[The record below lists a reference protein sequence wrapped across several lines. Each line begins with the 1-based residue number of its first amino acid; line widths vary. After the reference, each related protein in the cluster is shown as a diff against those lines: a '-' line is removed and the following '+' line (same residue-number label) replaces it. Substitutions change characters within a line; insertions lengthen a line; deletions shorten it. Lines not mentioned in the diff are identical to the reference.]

1 MAKYDKSME
10 YISQTQTLIGQ
21 QRKRLVDQDTGEVIE
36 VDQITKRALGQK
48 QFWKIYLMD
57 FLQVLGG
64 FEYKQLDVLIYILE
78 HTEAANNTFIGT
90 YRSLEKS
97 VGVSYDTVR
106 RTITLL
112 QGKGFLKK
120 VSNGV
125 YQVSPTIMMKGSE
138 HKKSLLPT
146 TSTTKSKNHRKRTKA
161 RLQGALLRKANL
173 KKGSSCDGS
182 RCPFLIFHALCPA
195 CGFVTS
201 SGITVPLHGREAVGI
216 PLPTLS
222 AWSYPLR
229 SASARPLSEQVS

>member
-1 MAKYDKSME
+1 MAKFDKSME

-78 HTEAANNTFIGT
+78 HTEATNNTFIGT

-138 HKKSLLPT
+138 HKKSLLLNYFNDQQQEPQLDGQMT
-146 TSTTKSKNHRKRTKA
+146 TEE
-161 RLQGALLRKANL
+161 L
-173 KKGSSCDGS
+173 
-182 RCPFLIFHALCPA
+182 
-195 CGFVTS
+195 
-201 SGITVPLHGREAVGI
+201 
-216 PLPTLS
+216 
-222 AWSYPLR
+222 
-229 SASARPLSEQVS
+229 

>member
-21 QRKRLVDQDTGEVIE
+21 QRKRLIDQDTGEVIE

-48 QFWKIYLMD
+48 QFGKIYLMD

-138 HKKSLLPT
+138 HKKSLLLNYFNDQQQEPQLDGQMT
-146 TSTTKSKNHRKRTKA
+146 TEE
-161 RLQGALLRKANL
+161 L
-173 KKGSSCDGS
+173 
-182 RCPFLIFHALCPA
+182 
-195 CGFVTS
+195 
-201 SGITVPLHGREAVGI
+201 
-216 PLPTLS
+216 
-222 AWSYPLR
+222 
-229 SASARPLSEQVS
+229 